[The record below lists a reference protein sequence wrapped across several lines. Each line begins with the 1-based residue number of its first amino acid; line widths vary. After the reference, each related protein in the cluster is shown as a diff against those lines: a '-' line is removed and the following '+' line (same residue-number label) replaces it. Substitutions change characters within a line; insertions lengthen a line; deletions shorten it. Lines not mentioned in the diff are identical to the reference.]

1 MACQEGTL
9 AGVVARAGGLKLF
22 CGRRGNRARRERA
35 IGLFPTNRCLW
46 GGRMAVRVVSSDSP
60 PPSPPRS
67 GSYGSGL
74 MQPDMK
80 QAFGL
85 RRRFGGD
92 EPRAAPWAGIKQA

>member
-1 MACQEGTL
+1 
-9 AGVVARAGGLKLF
+9 
-22 CGRRGNRARRERA
+22 
-35 IGLFPTNRCLW
+35 
-46 GGRMAVRVVSSDSP
+46 MAVRVVSSDSP

-92 EPRAAPWAGIKQA
+92 EPRAMPWAGIKQAFGLPRRGDNQAGPTADKPEDRQGRSSRGEHRWPSSHDGARS